1 VGVPEDDQGDP
12 PGHHTPPR
20 RGGGQAAPCLVW
32 GPPGPPL
39 THLSPTPFSLPT
51 IHTTI
56 AQTRVLAALA
66 RDFSIYLLSP
76 SLLLK
81 FGSIALRYVTPPIIQ
96 IEFCLVAY
104 IFGILV
110 L

>member
-1 VGVPEDDQGDP
+1 MTRGTHQATTRPHGAVEGR
-12 PGHHTPPR
+12 PR
-20 RGGGQAAPCLVW
+20 PALVW

-66 RDFSIYLLSP
+66 RNFSIYLLSP

-96 IEFCLVAY
+96 VEFCLVVY
-104 IFGILV
+104 IMSILV

>member
-1 VGVPEDDQGDP
+1 MARGTHQATTRPHGVVEG
-12 PGHHTPPR
+12 R
-20 RGGGQAAPCLVW
+20 PCPALVW

-39 THLSPTPFSLPT
+39 THLSLTPSSLLT
-51 IHTTI
+51 KHTTI

-66 RDFSIYLLSP
+66 RNFSIYLLSP

-104 IFGILV
+104 IFSILV

>member
-1 VGVPEDDQGDP
+1 MVVPEDDQGDP

-20 RGGGQAAPCLVW
+20 RGRGLAARWHGV

-39 THLSPTPFSLPT
+39 THLSPTPFSLP
-51 IHTTI
+51 IKHTTI

-96 IEFCLVAY
+96 VEFCLVVY
-104 IFGILV
+104 IFSILV